1 MSYNRPPPQ
10 PTPNPGGTQYNVR
23 DAALL
28 GASSAFSKPPVK
40 PKPIGQ
46 TYTGGG
52 NGALTAAT
60 RAGASHQS
68 SPVQK
73 QWTGGSYQSQP
84 SPLPW
89 SVKSNGSSILELPP
103 DPHSNRASSPSNIAA
118 KLAAARSTP
127 LKSKP
132 EPAHSYF
139 TPLKA
144 SDTEHEDILPP
155 AGMIGD
161 AKARLS
167 LSAGK
172 PQPQSRHDSHESSV
186 PIPQD
191 SRRNSEKTKATDDAS
206 ILPTNSLVQ
215 MFEQAR
221 AKTPTTS
228 SSTTSVLT
236 SRGAPP
242 PVKSPK
248 PQRKIP
254 FAIPD
259 EAASSAE
266 HHSIQNTSNT
276 AAKPKPKLPELTT
289 TKAGVGRPKPPT
301 PRRPRPK
308 SQEINTYHS
317 PRSLTG
323 SLDEETRSSRPRSVS
338 INGNDENDSSPTSFT
353 SAPETQAELKSKP
366 SLPPPRRIGT
376 RKPDSRSESSS
387 KPLAPKVL
395 PRSNTAAQVGRL
407 TAPPETFP
415 PPRATA
421 ALTSQSSGSSM
432 YHSNYQR
439 ASLRQMTP
447 HITGDSLANA
457 MVGAA
462 LASSRNAS
470 PAPSRSPLPPLPIR
484 NQPPKKHHH
493 HPFHSSRSPSPT
505 KSKPGPG
512 KLRTTMR
519 KESTSSES
527 EDSDERYK
535 RKGKRVLGM
544 GRKHPNKHHEGD
556 RKRWRDVI
564 TECERKRY
572 EGVWAANKGLFIVPD
587 TSKSPSPNRVDAD
600 LDPAWDVH
608 ALVVRDVW
616 ARSRLPE
623 HVLEEVWNLVD
634 SRGIGR
640 LRREEFVV
648 GLWHA
653 SANTQ
658 YRGHQGPARFFD
670 SAEQE
675 AFAEARVSRW
685 LRDMPSVP
693 STEPQPPLS
702 APQFNPAA
710 PSIPTLSPS
719 LRQHPTVHTGFIT
732 RNELDARR
740 PDLPQRLHGLA
751 GFSLWAKH
759 DKTFKARKMEKRT
772 ARPGQEPNGL
782 SEPRPVETHH

>member
-1 MSYNRPPPQ
+1 MSYNRPPPR
-10 PTPNPGGTQYNVR
+10 PTPSPGGTQYNVR

-68 SPVQK
+68 SPIQK

-89 SVKSNGSSILELPP
+89 SAKSNGSSILEVPADL
-103 DPHSNRASSPSNIAA
+103 HSNRTASPSNIAA

-127 LKSKP
+127 GTPSKSKP
-132 EPAHSYF
+132 DLTHSYF
-139 TPLKA
+139 PLPTPR
-144 SDTEHEDILPP
+144 DTEQEDRLPP
-155 AGMIGD
+155 PGTIGD
-161 AKARLS
+161 AKTRLS

-172 PQPQSRHDSHESSV
+172 PQPQPRHDSHESS
-186 PIPQD
+186 IPALQN
-191 SRRNSEKTKATDDAS
+191 SGRNLEQAKATDNTP
-206 ILPTNSLVQ
+206 IMPTNSLVQ
-215 MFEQAR
+215 IFEQAR
-221 AKTPTTS
+221 AKTPTTP
-228 SSTTSVLT
+228 SSTASVLK

-248 PQRKIP
+248 PQRPIA
-254 FAIPD
+254 FAVPD
-259 EAASSAE
+259 QTAPSAE
-266 HHSIQNTSNT
+266 RHSIPSASNM
-276 AAKPKPKLPELTT
+276 AARPKPKLPELTT
-289 TKAGVGRPKPPT
+289 IKPAVERPKPPA
-301 PRRPRPK
+301 PRRSRPK
-308 SQEINTYHS
+308 SQEVNSNYS
-317 PRSLTG
+317 SKPRTG
-323 SLDEETRSSRPRSVS
+323 SLDDENRYSRPRSAS
-338 INGNDENDSSPTSFT
+338 MDGNDENDSSPTSFT
-353 SAPETQAELKSKP
+353 SAPETQADLKSKP
-366 SLPPPRRIGT
+366 SLPPPRRSGT
-376 RKPDSRSESSS
+376 RKPDSKSESSS
-387 KPLAPKVL
+387 KSLHPKIL
-395 PRSNTAAQVGRL
+395 SQSNTAAQVGRL
-407 TAPPETFP
+407 ATPPENFP
-415 PPRATA
+415 PPRAAA
-421 ALTSQSSGSSM
+421 ALTSQPSGSSM

-470 PAPSRSPLPPLPIR
+470 PAPARSPLPPLPIR

-564 TECERKRY
+564 TERERKRY
-572 EGVWAANKGLFIVPD
+572 EGVWAANKGLYVVPG
-587 TSKSPSPNRVDAD
+587 TSKSPSPNRVDAEF
-600 LDPAWDVH
+600 DPGWDVH

-634 SRGIGR
+634 SRGLAR

-648 GLWHA
+648 GLWLVDQMLKGRKLPPRVTE
-653 SANTQ
+653 SVWGSV
-658 YRGHQGPARFFD
+658 RGAGV
-670 SAEQE
+670 
-675 AFAEARVSRW
+675 RVK
-685 LRDMPSVP
+685 V
-693 STEPQPPLS
+693 
-702 APQFNPAA
+702 
-710 PSIPTLSPS
+710 
-719 LRQHPTVHTGFIT
+719 GK
-732 RNELDARR
+732 
-740 PDLPQRLHGLA
+740 G
-751 GFSLWAKH
+751 
-759 DKTFKARKMEKRT
+759 
-772 ARPGQEPNGL
+772 
-782 SEPRPVETHH
+782 